1 MTIDEKKH
9 DENHSTGHELYVEGE
24 HEGDDEDDN
33 IEGLRKE
40 NINENE
46 DSLEKSEENVTK
58 LVQDRYGSRNIQ
70 EKNTTTYE
78 KPVKNV
84 TLLLQSRHGLR
95 NTQEMNTNTYE
106 DDKQE
111 ATPEDELQVN
121 EGVHEGDDGGDT
133 IEGLKE
139 ENID

>member
-1 MTIDEKKH
+1 M
-9 DENHSTGHELYVEGE
+9 
-24 HEGDDEDDN
+24 
-33 IEGLRKE
+33 
-40 NINENE
+40 
-46 DSLEKSEENVTK
+46 EKSVEKVTK

-84 TLLLQSRHGLR
+84 TILLQSRDGLR

-111 ATPEDELQVN
+111 ATPEDEL
-121 EGVHEGDDGGDT
+121 
-133 IEGLKE
+133 
-139 ENID
+139 